1 MAPELGRL
9 GERYDGM
16 AVDVFAAGVLLYRLL
31 YNQFP
36 WIEGDN
42 LPEHLRHILIKQMLR
57 KGIPYL

>member
-1 MAPELGRL
+1 
-9 GERYDGM
+9 M

-57 KGIPYL
+57 KGIPYQ